1 MKKTMGLKNILYASI
16 QVLFIGAVSLLQLV
30 DVSAMDLLYY
40 VAVLSALGVGVIH
53 VIIMN
58 RSLQTVSG
66 DPVRSGLWLLLLI
79 VFFSVLII
87 SIIYY
92 YAGLNT
98 QFMTFIIPYFIPY
111 LCLQG
116 YRYFSKIS

>member
-1 MKKTMGLKNILYASI
+1 MKKTMTAKNILYVSI
-16 QVLFIGAVSLLQLV
+16 QVLSISAVSLLQLV
-30 DVSAMDLLYY
+30 DVKAMDLLYY
-40 VAVLSALGVGVIH
+40 VAVLSALGIGVIH
-53 VIIMN
+53 VIITN
-58 RSLQTVSG
+58 RFLQTVAS
-66 DPVRSGLWLLLLI
+66 DPVQSGLWLLLLI

-87 SIIYY
+87 GIIYY

-98 QFMTFIIPYFIPY
+98 QFMTFIISYFIPY